1 MGKPRPQV
9 ELELLVDLVQAAAE
23 IAGVLADCEGVRVR
37 RDPDAAEKALNVAGQ
52 AATVAGDDKADA
64 FCVPYIGF
72 HRRLAHHDDVRIA
85 ETFCDVLCK
94 VQTVAAARIAEYN
107 VFAHC
112 SLLPC

>member
-52 AATVAGDDKADA
+52 AATA
-64 FCVPYIGF
+64 
-72 HRRLAHHDDVRIA
+72 RRLLHRFSQA
-85 ETFCDVLCK
+85 
-94 VQTVAAARIAEYN
+94 
-107 VFAHC
+107 
-112 SLLPC
+112 PCAS